1 MKKLTYLLITALT
14 LNSCYLFR
22 ENGIEVEIENNSA
35 APIYDVKFTTS
46 EKLNSVDFAAISTN
60 ERVSDFLRMSENM
73 LDGSYVLEFTREN
86 GEKEIS
92 KAGYYTN
99 GGSLDSRVVFK
110 IEKDTVFA
118 STSQY

>member
-60 ERVSDFLRMSENM
+60 ERVSDFLRMSENKI
-73 LDGSYVLEFTREN
+73 DGSYVLEFTREN